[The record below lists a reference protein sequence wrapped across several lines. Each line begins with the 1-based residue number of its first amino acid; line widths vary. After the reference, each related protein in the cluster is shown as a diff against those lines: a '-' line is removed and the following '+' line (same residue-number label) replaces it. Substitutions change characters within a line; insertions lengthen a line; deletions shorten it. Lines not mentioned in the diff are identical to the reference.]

1 MGVAGPAMSLSDRYV
16 RESVSSSGPMKAPRG
31 GRGRAGSWL
40 VLVAAVLVAA
50 IDGSTSATGANDDG
64 AGGRGWSRPSVLAE
78 CALGVGPRV
87 AFPSDSP
94 RTATGPGA
102 IVWARGRG
110 DCRGS
115 DQNRAQ
121 SGLAVAAL
129 GSGDRTVA
137 MSDISLP
144 EPAAGLGAVGG
155 SLGRISVAA
164 PSRSP
169 DGGAGDVT
177 AVLQG
182 RSTHLLGAPILL
194 AGASVPPALARGYLG
209 DVAIATVVG
218 GPAIA
223 VRTDRYF
230 RSGFAPARLVPIAT
244 GRVTALTATMDYRSD
259 VLIAWQQNGAIYAHM
274 LRASGRSDQTQRI
287 GPSNPYPQLQAVVS
301 DNNHGM
307 VAWSDTE
314 VRRGSLPTTRVRM
327 NPSAIGVRFGAP
339 QLVTAFSDPQALGRS
354 PGSLQL
360 VRLSSENV
368 LLAWTAAQHGHY
380 VVRAA
385 PALFAPSGPSVR
397 VSGAQS
403 GAVLAG
409 LAPGRDREAVALWRG
424 AGGPNGLGADPGRG
438 ELWTA
443 RVFIGRH
450 DRPESEAPES
460 LPTGAVVADPAL
472 AVDPAT
478 DHAVAAWLTP
488 GASDRVEY
496 AVNRDGGG
504 YRGGP
509 PAASV
514 SPSAHQTDWLAVA
527 LAAAGVAAAALIGLA
542 LLRRRR
548 AR

>member
-1 MGVAGPAMSLSDRYV
+1 MSHV
-16 RESVSSSGPMKAPRG
+16 
-31 GRGRAGSWL
+31 
-40 VLVAAVLVAA
+40 
-50 IDGSTSATGANDDG
+50 
-64 AGGRGWSRPSVLAE
+64 
-78 CALGVGPRV
+78 
-87 AFPSDSP
+87 
-94 RTATGPGA
+94 
-102 IVWARGRG
+102 
-110 DCRGS
+110 
-115 DQNRAQ
+115 
-121 SGLAVAAL
+121 
-129 GSGDRTVA
+129 
-137 MSDISLP
+137 SLP
-144 EPAAGLGAVGG
+144 EAAAGLGAVGG
-155 SLGRISVAA
+155 SLGRIAVAA
-164 PSRSP
+164 PSQSP
-169 DGGAGDVT
+169 DGAAGGVT

-182 RSTHLLGAPILL
+182 RSTHPLAAPMLL

-230 RSGFAPARLVPIAT
+230 RSGFAPARLVPIAA

-274 LRASGRSDQTQRI
+274 LRASARTEPTQRI
-287 GPSNPYPQLQAVVS
+287 GQSNPYPQLQAVVS

-314 VRRGSLPTTRVRM
+314 VRKGSLPMTRVYL

-339 QLVTAFSDPQALGRS
+339 QLVTAFSDPRKLGRS
-354 PGSLQL
+354 PGSLEI

-368 LLAWTAAQHGHY
+368 LLAWTAAEHGHY

-385 PALFAPSGPSVR
+385 PALFAASGPSVR
-397 VSGAQS
+397 LSGAQG

-409 LAPGRDREAVALWRG
+409 LAPGPDREAVALWRG
-424 AGGPNGLGADPGRG
+424 AGGPSGLGREAGRS

-443 RVFIGRH
+443 RAFIGRH

-460 LPTGAVVADPAL
+460 LPTGAVVAAPAL

-488 GASDRVEY
+488 GPSDRVEY
-496 AVNRDGGG
+496 AVSRDGGG

-509 PAASV
+509 PAAT
-514 SPSAHQTDWLAVA
+514 PWLTVT

-542 LLRRRR
+542 LLRRRS